1 MLYGDYGTNRLQQ
14 FVGYEPV
21 WDNLEVRKFVCSMW
35 QVWYKKKNNR
45 SMGHTKN
52 VLVNVLCLFFDKKYS
67 IDLS

>member
-35 QVWYKKKNNR
+35 QVWYKKKTTGQWDILK
-45 SMGHTKN
+45 M
-52 VLVNVLCLFFDKKYS
+52 YW
-67 IDLS
+67 